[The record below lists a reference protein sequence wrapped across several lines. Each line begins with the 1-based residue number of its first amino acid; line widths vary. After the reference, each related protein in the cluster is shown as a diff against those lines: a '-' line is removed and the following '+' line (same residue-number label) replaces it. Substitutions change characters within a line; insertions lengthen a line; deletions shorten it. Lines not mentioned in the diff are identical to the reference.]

1 MRNFVRNQKS
11 GDHLLYLAPF
21 CKKNSLK
28 ALEKSCKYVRET
40 KDEGAKVEKSYVRE
54 TKDKEAKG
62 EKSYVR
68 ETKGASP
75 PAARPFLQMVP
86 TLTALDRWSRGGEQ
100 VFAHK
105 GSTVFLL
112 Y

>member
-1 MRNFVRNQKS
+1 M
-11 GDHLLYLAPF
+11 GP
-21 CKKNSLK
+21 
-28 ALEKSCKYVRET
+28 T
-40 KDEGAKVEKSYVRE
+40 

-68 ETKGASP
+68 VAKDEGASP